1 MGGFDDGDLDVEA
14 PIAPPVGEDRK
25 QCPMCGEMIAAKAIK
40 CRFCGEV
47 LDASMRGMVAS
58 ASVDASHPGWRRVRS
73 GLATMYYSYII
84 VFACLLIMAIALGV
98 AAAMAGPQGFDAEP
112 PVGAMIVVG
121 LCGMTILGAGIAV
134 IVGQFM
140 CAAAPEHSGARGLA
154 IGAAACMVG
163 NILLSI
169 VGGVAENP
177 AISGLGSLVSIIG
190 SVLFILFIRR
200 SAMYLND
207 HQLAT
212 SAVRF
217 IIFGVSLFVGFFVFA
232 FVAGVLQMPA
242 IFGVVGIVMIVAAL
256 VGFIWYMRLIKSL
269 MTAIDLRTD
278 QQ

>member
-1 MGGFDDGDLDVEA
+1 MGGFDDGDLDVE
-14 PIAPPVGEDRK
+14 PPVAPPVAEDRK

-58 ASVDASHPGWRRVRS
+58 ASADASHPGWRRVRS

-84 VFACLLIMAIALGV
+84 VFACLLVMAIALGV
-98 AAAMAGPQGFDAEP
+98 AGAMAGPQGGGAEP
-112 PVGAMIVVG
+112 PMGAMIVVG
-121 LCGMTILGAGIAV
+121 LCGITILGAAIAV
-134 IVGQFM
+134 IVGQCM
-140 CAAAPEHSGARGLA
+140 CTAVPELSGARGLA
-154 IGAAACMVG
+154 IGAAVCMVG
-163 NILLSI
+163 NILFSF
-169 VGGVAENP
+169 VGGAVANP
-177 AISGLGSLVSIIG
+177 AVSGLGSLVSIIG

-200 SAMYLND
+200 AAMYLND

-212 SAVRF
+212 SAIRF

-232 FVAGVLQMPA
+232 VVAGVLQMPA
-242 IFGVVGIVMIVAAL
+242 MFAVVGVVFIVAAL

-269 MTAIDLRTD
+269 MTAIDLRTG